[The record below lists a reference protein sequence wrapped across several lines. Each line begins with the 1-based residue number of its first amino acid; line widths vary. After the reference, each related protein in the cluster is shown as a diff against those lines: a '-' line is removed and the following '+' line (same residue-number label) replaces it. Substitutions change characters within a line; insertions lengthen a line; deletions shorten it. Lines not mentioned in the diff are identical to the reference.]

1 MIRNDGPP
9 GDDMMAFPTNDTGAS
24 SQMMLDYLGEREK
37 AEKIERAL
45 TQVIAEGSIR
55 TYDMGG
61 TATTTQMAEAISSA
75 IS

>member
-1 MIRNDGPP
+1 MNPIATIR
-9 GDDMMAFPTNDTGAS
+9 AAK
-24 SQMMLDYLGEREK
+24 MMLDYLGEREK

-45 TQVIAEGSIR
+45 TQVIAEGRIR